1 MDLLGRL
8 DKLRCHKTTSEA
20 SANLNL
26 STTAL
31 PPQKMISLLVFAV
44 VMVTGTINCY
54 KLSRTSVGRPISVI
68 LRSPHQSAQKGI
80 PIILQ
85 SKVPTVQSIKRS
97 LKGLGGNA
105 KLSLSIFLKSPTE
118 KKLLIMAYPLTIVL
132 LYLLFTSTMV
142 AVQMKRLAAFF
153 TDLVN
158 SMDISI
164 RKTSQNISV
173 LNKSFEKAKVEDM
186 NTADK
191 NIILESQLKEAE
203 ESKRNASDAYI
214 AQARRDIEAKL
225 QFIIQA
231 EEKVK
236 DMKVKEEEARQ
247 LSAAL
252 SVAAESF
259 LVTSLATSD
268 AALLG
273 GEQEQSSIVVIK
285 ENLDHL
291 PVMDITLNIPSSAVA
306 GTTKSLS
313 SADATVAMLFIL
325 AVSSP
330 VLQVIHQ
337 YMISA

>member
-1 MDLLGRL
+1 M
-8 DKLRCHKTTSEA
+8 
-20 SANLNL
+20 L
-26 STTAL
+26 SQVVLAVL
-31 PPQKMISLLVFAV
+31 MIS
-44 VMVTGTINCY
+44 GTINCFII
-54 KLSRTSVGRPISVI
+54 SSTSVGRPIRVT
-68 LRSPHQSAQKGI
+68 LRSPNQMCIQKRF
-80 PIILQ
+80 PVILQ
-85 SKVPTVQSIKRS
+85 SKAPTLQSLNRS
-97 LKGLGGNA
+97 LRALGGDV
-105 KLSLSIFLKSPTE
+105 KLSLSLFIKSPTE
-118 KKLLIMAYPLTIVL
+118 KKLMIMAYPLTIVL
-132 LYLLFTSTMV
+132 LYLLFTSTLV
-142 AVQMKRLAAFF
+142 AVQTKRLAAFF
-153 TDLVN
+153 SNLVN

-164 RKTSQNISV
+164 RKTSQNVSV

-191 NIILESQLKEAE
+191 NVILESRLKEAE
-203 ESKRNASDAYI
+203 EINRIASDASI

-252 SVAAESF
+252 SVATESSS
-259 LVTSLATSD
+259 VASLAS
-268 AALLG
+268 AEAVPHVG
-273 GEQEQSSIVVIK
+273 GEQRQSSIVII
-285 ENLDHL
+285 EEDLDHL

-306 GTTKSLS
+306 STTKSLS